1 MTTTTRPST
10 PLTGNGG
17 DPARRRPR
25 SLRSLAEAVERASS
39 LDAAGSTAAGVAR
52 KVFPEGSAARDVLG
66 GAWLGHAV
74 HPLLTD
80 VVIGSWLSASIVDLA
95 GGRRRDAADIL
106 VAAGI
111 VSYLPTAVAGASD
124 WSMAEEGNER
134 VRRLGLAHSLINH
147 TALGLQVWSLA
158 ARRRGRRG
166 RGVAV
171 SLLANGV
178 TGVGGFLGGHLAY
191 VRGVGVEG

>member
-1 MTTTTRPST
+1 M
-10 PLTGNGG
+10 
-17 DPARRRPR
+17 
-25 SLRSLAEAVERASS
+25 
-39 LDAAGSTAAGVAR
+39 
-52 KVFPEGSAARDVLG
+52 RDVLG

-74 HPLLTD
+74 HPVLTD

-95 GGRRRDAADIL
+95 GGRRREAADVL
-106 VAAGI
+106 VATGI

-147 TALGLQVWSLA
+147 TALGLQVWSFT

-166 RGVAV
+166 RGIALGLV
-171 SLLANGV
+171 ANGV
-178 TGVGGFLGGHLAY
+178 TGVGGSSAGTSHTSAGSASLATSS
-191 VRGVGVEG
+191 RAAGAALR